1 MKMKILKLMRRV
13 SGVRWKHLKLMNGN
27 KNRINF
33 SCISSNRI
41 EIITFTFSVDQED
54 GFLYCA
60 GKSYPLIIINV
71 KSYPIMP
78 NGKSYPII
86 PNDN

>member
-1 MKMKILKLMRRV
+1 MATKTE
-13 SGVRWKHLKLMNGN
+13 ST
-27 KNRINF
+27 F
-33 SCISSNRI
+33 SCLSSNRI
-41 EIITFTFSVDQED
+41 EITTFTFSVDQED
-54 GFLYCA
+54 DFLYCA